1 MKTNVIKF
9 ISVILCILI
18 SFSTVTVFAEEVT
31 TNPSEEFNSE
41 VTTEYEETTDE
52 DKCVSMD

>member
-1 MKTNVIKF
+1 MKPIIIKL
-9 ISVILCILI
+9 ISIILCVLV
-18 SFSTVTVFAEEVT
+18 SCSTVTVFAEEVT
-31 TNPSEEFNSE
+31 TNASEEFNSE